1 MIKSGSNVKLHYTL
15 SVDGEVLEN
24 STDGEPLS
32 YVHGEGQIIPG
43 LEEQLEGLG
52 AGDQKT
58 AVVPPDKGYGERMD
72 GAIQEV
78 PRTAFRDPERLNV
91 DDVVTG
97 KAGDQPIRA
106 RIAEI
111 KPESFVIDLNHPLA
125 GKTLHFE
132 VEIVDVS

>member
-1 MIKSGSNVKLHYTL
+1 MIKSGSKVKLHYTL
-15 SVDGEVLEN
+15 SVDGEVLED
-24 STDGEPLS
+24 SKGGEPLS

-52 AGDQKT
+52 AGEQKS
-58 AVVPPDKGYGERMD
+58 AEVAPEKGYGVRQAD
-72 GAIQEV
+72 AVQEV
-78 PRTAFRDPERLNV
+78 PRTAFRNPEQLKV

-97 KAGDQPIRA
+97 QAGDQPIRA
-106 RIAEI
+106 RIAEV

-125 GKTLHFE
+125 GKTLHFA